1 MVSPSETLIH
11 NGGDQMT
18 REQRAAQWRTLVD
31 QQAASGL
38 SAAAFCR
45 EHGISLQ
52 RFYGWRRR
60 FREQRSVKDS
70 ASFVELVPCRDQPH
84 SGVRIRLGDTLSIE
98 VQRGFDPFT
107 LRAVMEAIDNGGKI
121 N

>member
-1 MVSPSETLIH
+1 
-11 NGGDQMT
+11 MT
-18 REQRAAQWRTLVD
+18 REQRTAQLRTLVD
-31 QQAASGL
+31 QQGASRL

-60 FREQRSVKDS
+60 FREQQGVENS
-70 ASFVELVPCRDQPH
+70 AKFVELVPFCDPSH

-98 VQRGFDPFT
+98 LQRGFDPFT
-107 LRAVMEAIDNGGKI
+107 LRAVIAAIHNGAKI
-121 N
+121 NPCSP